1 MAEEWSRRLPAHV
14 TTPLLTR
21 ITAESMDEDYRLVAE
36 RKTTTTGMPTGPGRP
51 HWTAAGVVVLFGVLV
66 TLAAVQTSRNADTT
80 DAGRATLIA
89 RIESGRED
97 LAGQQDRIAELQENN
112 ISLDDERTEVTAAQ
126 AEADAQVRRL
136 ETMTGHVAVSGPGV
150 SIVVDDAPG
159 GDVTQLV
166 RDEDLALLV
175 DGLWAAGA
183 EAIAINNQRLT
194 ALSAIDNEGPAVKV
208 NSRPVNPPYTISAI
222 GDVLTLQGNLLNTA
236 HGQQFFDLAE
246 DLGFVYDM
254 DDEDD
259 LTLPSARPPRLRH
272 VTAGTSADKPSI
284 QDEEEATP

>member
-1 MAEEWSRRLPAHV
+1 MAEEWPGRLPDHV

-21 ITAESMDEDYRLVAE
+21 ITAESMDEDYRLVAQ
-36 RKTTTTGMPTGPGRP
+36 RRTSTGTPSGPGRP

-89 RIESGRED
+89 RVESGRED
-97 LAGQQDRIAELQENN
+97 LARQQDQIAGLQETN
-112 ISLDDERTEVTAAQ
+112 IALDDQRAEATAAQ

-136 ETMTGHVAVSGPGV
+136 ETITGFVAVSGPGV
-150 SIVVDDAPG
+150 SIVVDDAPE

-208 NSRPVNPPYTISAI
+208 NSRPVTPPYTVRAI
-222 GDVLTLQGNLLNTA
+222 GDVLTLQGNLLNTD

-254 DDEDD
+254 DDEDE

-272 VTAGTSADKPSI
+272 VTAGTSADKPNI